1 MRRDVPQ
8 RVEILDGD
16 LLVLVRGGTDSSFG
30 RCGPNSAWPWLG
42 DVRTREC
49 AAHDAAVRGELA
61 RGTSPWLAHV
71 KALPKLPAA
80 VGSYVRA
87 VVTGS

>member
-1 MRRDVPQ
+1 VQ
-8 RVEILDGD
+8 VLDGET
-16 LLVLVRGGTDSSFG
+16 LAIVRGGQDASFG
-30 RCGPNSAWPWLG
+30 RCGPRDGWKWLG

-49 AAHDAAVRGELA
+49 ATHDAAVRGELA
-61 RGTSPWLAHV
+61 NGTPGWLAHV

-87 VVTGS
+87 VATGS